1 MSLGKA
7 SIVWTGR
14 QIGSMVKKGSIATD
28 NIIQR
33 AEVWSKEKKTYFIDS
48 LLRGYPIP
56 QVFTRRFEDGVNAK
70 GKPKKVYDLLDGK
83 QRVTTFASFLNDEWA
98 LGDME
103 PVIYEDDGDE
113 FEIDL
118 SGMKF
123 SELPEEIK
131 YSLET
136 ASLSIVYFDDLEK
149 EEEVEMF
156 KRLNSGQPLSAKSR
170 TLASCKNIEDLL
182 RIGSHDLFEEMLSA
196 KAKENKN
203 QVILV
208 MKAYTMLNTPIE
220 DISFTSKVFNPMVEQ
235 ACISDG
241 EEMELKD
248 VFDYVQETHA
258 VLISR
263 KERKTAKKMY
273 TETHLISLMPYF
285 KKAKDNGWTTSNM
298 ADFILEFYKSDNT
311 SNHEEYNVASSN
323 AAASNGSII
332 ARDRVLREAFDSME
346 FKEPEVEENDET
358 EKTGSPI
365 KMSVA
370 DTHDEI
376 LLDALNHGT
385 GFVNGKERVVK
396 IFDDTGWGS
405 DETVITEMY
414 NERVKRIK
422 NEWGIGAWGK
432 PASGS
437 IQEVTGA
444 NYNGTGFEV
453 RWIDLN
459 EEYVTK
465 YTWKQ
470 VEKALRNLIEDWRV
484 KAA

>member
-7 SIVWTGR
+7 NIVWTGR
-14 QIGSMVKKGSIATD
+14 QIGSMVKNKSIATD

-33 AEVWSKEKKTYFIDS
+33 AKVWNKEKKTYFIDS
-48 LLRGYPIP
+48 LLRGYPVP

-98 LGDME
+98 LGTME
-103 PVIYEDDGDE
+103 PIVYEDDGDE

-123 SELPEEIK
+123 SELPEEVK
-131 YSLET
+131 YTLET

-149 EEEVEMF
+149 EEEIEMF
-156 KRLNSGQPLSAKSR
+156 KRLNAGQPLSAKSR

-220 DISFTSKVFNPMVEQ
+220 EISFASKVFNPMVEQ

-241 EEMELKD
+241 EEMELRD
-248 VFDYVQETHA
+248 VFDFAQETHA

-285 KKAKDNGWTTSNM
+285 KEAKDKGWTTSNM
-298 ADFILEFYKSDNT
+298 ADFILEFYKGDNT

-323 AAASNGSII
+323 AAASNGSIVT
-332 ARDRVLREAFDSME
+332 RDKVLREAFDLME
-346 FKEPEVEENDET
+346 FKEPEVEENDEA

-385 GFVNGKERVVK
+385 DFVNGKERVVK
-396 IFDDTGWGS
+396 IFDETGWGS
-405 DETVITEMY
+405 DETVTAEMY
-414 NERVKRIK
+414 NERVERIK
-422 NEWGIGAWGK
+422 NEWGTGGWSK
-432 PASGS
+432 PSSGS
-437 IQEVTGA
+437 IQEVI
-444 NYNGTGFEV
+444 GTSSDGKGFEV
-453 RWIDLN
+453 RWVDLN